1 MNLTIQNHNN
11 SIYIYLYTYIHSI
24 HSTYRGI
31 LLAEVDFNQL
41 NHAKKT
47 IFWFSIVCYPPIAQK
62 DQKYFESSDISK
74 SYSSEMVFFKFQNLK
89 EEVVFQAM
97 PGQSLGVLKF
107 PMIRSCIVL
116 WPSDHK

>member
-41 NHAKKT
+41 KHAKKRL
-47 IFWFSIVCYPPIAQK
+47 FSGFQLVCCPPIAHD
-62 DQKYFESSDISK
+62 DQEYFELSDTSK
-74 SYSSEMVFFKFQNLK
+74 SYFY
-89 EEVVFQAM
+89 
-97 PGQSLGVLKF
+97 
-107 PMIRSCIVL
+107 
-116 WPSDHK
+116 